1 VTGGTRARLVLADDH
16 PIVLHGLEQLFE
28 RQPDFEVVRCCSD
41 GSSALEAVR
50 ELSPDVLVLDLRMPS
65 MSGVDVLRA
74 LSAAKLKCRTVV
86 LTAALRDRDAVDAL
100 QFGARGLVLKESAPE
115 LLLECVRRVHEGNQW
130 LDPEALSGAV
140 GRILRRDAAI
150 REAAGILTPREVE
163 IVGLV
168 VEGKR
173 NKEIAERLSITEGTV
188 KLHLHHI
195 YDKLGVSGRLE
206 LVVFAQER
214 GLA

>member
-1 VTGGTRARLVLADDH
+1 MSTRARLVLADDH

-28 RQPDFEVVRCCSD
+28 RQPDFEVVRCCGD
-41 GSSALEAVR
+41 GASALEAVR

-74 LSAAKLKCRTVV
+74 LGANKLKCRTVV

-100 QFGARGLVLKESAPE
+100 QFGARGLVLKESPPE
-115 LLLECVRRVHEGNQW
+115 LLLECVRRVHEGSQW

-195 YDKLGVSGRLE
+195 YDKLGVGGRLE

>member
-1 VTGGTRARLVLADDH
+1 MSTRARLVLADDH
-16 PIVLHGLEQLFE
+16 PIVLHGLEQLFG

-41 GSSALEAVR
+41 GASALEAVR
-50 ELSPDVLVLDLRMPS
+50 ELNPDVLVLDLRMPS

-74 LSAAKLKCRTVV
+74 MGANKLKCATVV

-100 QFGARGLVLKESAPE
+100 QFGARGLVLKESPPA
-115 LLLECVRRVHEGNQW
+115 LLLECVRKVREGNQW

-173 NKEIAERLSITEGTV
+173 NKEIAERLAITEGTV

-195 YDKLGVSGRLE
+195 YDKLGVGGRLE